1 MAQEYLE
8 KFVPALNMLQY
19 IFFMLLF
26 SKECSNTHSIYPVL
40 GGASRLYATTM
51 PPHIRAMDI
60 YRLF

>member
-1 MAQEYLE
+1 
-8 KFVPALNMLQY
+8 MLQY